1 VTALLSAPNVPVAT
15 IFIWPISYSPMPE
28 GFC

>member
-1 VTALLSAPNVPVAT
+1 LSAPNVPVAT
-15 IFIWPISYSPMPE
+15 IFIWPISYSPKPE